1 MLYAVSFCVRWFE
14 NYFVSENF
22 KSLLGVSIVSVWSP
36 PAYLWDPFQAILFFT
51 NCSHT
56 TIIPMPYM
64 CQAPSYLR
72 DFTHAISLA

>member
-36 PAYLWDPFQAILFFT
+36 PAYLWDPFQAILL
-51 NCSHT
+51 
-56 TIIPMPYM
+56 Y
-64 CQAPSYLR
+64 
-72 DFTHAISLA
+72 